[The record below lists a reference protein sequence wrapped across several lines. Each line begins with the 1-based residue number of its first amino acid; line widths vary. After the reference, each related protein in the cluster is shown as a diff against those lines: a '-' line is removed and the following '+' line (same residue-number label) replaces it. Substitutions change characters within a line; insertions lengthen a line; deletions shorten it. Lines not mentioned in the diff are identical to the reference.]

1 MGRSCSV
8 AWKAVVR
15 WMLSAVGFLDLRR
28 LEDVLLVPLELV
40 RCEDFEVVDFLWE
53 LDAEDFFVVLLEG
66 DLEDF

>member
-1 MGRSCSV
+1 
-8 AWKAVVR
+8 
-15 WMLSAVGFLDLRR
+15 MLSAVGFLDLRR